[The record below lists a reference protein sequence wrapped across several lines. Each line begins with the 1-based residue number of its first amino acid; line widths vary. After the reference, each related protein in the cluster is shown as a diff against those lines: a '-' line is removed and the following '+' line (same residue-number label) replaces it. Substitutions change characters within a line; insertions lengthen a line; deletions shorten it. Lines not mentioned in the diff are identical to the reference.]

1 MKPAFKSV
9 IDVSQ
14 YQGQIKWQTVK
25 DSGIDAAYIRL
36 CNGTKLDTQAL
47 RNARAC
53 RRLGIPFGFYCYW
66 HPQPLAL
73 RQARMLVKYTR
84 SEKANLI
91 PMLDVEAHDDQKPI
105 TIINKLAKSVS
116 VITNAFGKPPT
127 VYTGAW
133 FWNSRVKSG
142 KFSHCPL
149 WVAQYVHYSLKAFKN
164 PLHTIPINPDAWGAY
179 ALQHKNPAGVVGWPV
194 WSAWQ
199 FAGGFDSVG
208 LRYGMQS
215 RDLDV
220 NILKDAEYNRFVL

>member
-73 RQARMLVKYTR
+73 RQAKMLVEYTR

-105 TIINKLAKSVS
+105 TIVNKLAKSVE
-116 VITNAFGKPPT
+116 ILTKAFGKPPT
-127 VYTGAW
+127 IYTGYP
-133 FWNSRVKSG
+133 FWSTHVKSG

-149 WVAQYVHYSLKAFKN
+149 WIAKYPVSTLAGYKVYPLPVDPAKWGEWALGLNKN
-164 PLHTIPINPDAWGAY
+164 PSVPSDWSL
-179 ALQHKNPAGVVGWPV
+179 

-199 FAGGFDSVG
+199 FSAIANRRGK
-208 LRYGMQS
+208 LYGMVS
-215 RDLDV
+215 LDLDL
-220 NILKDAEYNRFVL
+220 NIVREGQFSRFVL